1 MNIEIINKIDKFINS
16 DIYILGFKLDE
27 YKKIMILFYKRT
39 NKTHKLTS
47 KLLKSL
53 DEFSFLS
60 HESFMHDSKT
70 SSISTDIYE
79 VTLQFETDEEIKFI
93 KNVRYEKVYLYWK
106 GILKNNFINDNTN
119 ISLTT
124 FIKISKYIN
133 CIFINYCYN
142 NHNKHNNGLY
152 NIKNRIIFLEDI
164 K

>member
-27 YKKIMILFYKRT
+27 YTKIMILFYKRT

-60 HESFMHDSKT
+60 GESFMNGNKT
-70 SSISTDIYE
+70 SSVSNDIYE

-133 CIFINYCYN
+133 CIFIDYCY
-142 NHNKHNNGLY
+142 NKHNNGLY
-152 NIKNRIIFLEDI
+152 NIKNYIIFLEDI